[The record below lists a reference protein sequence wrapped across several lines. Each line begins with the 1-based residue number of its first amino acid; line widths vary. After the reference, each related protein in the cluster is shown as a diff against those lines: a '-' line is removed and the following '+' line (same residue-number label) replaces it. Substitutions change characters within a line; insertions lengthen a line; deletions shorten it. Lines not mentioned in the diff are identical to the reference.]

1 MRAGKKGQGGHLWKL
16 YYLQILGFPLMG
28 NFTTISWGLVQI
40 KTNGDPDSWLKSGY
54 CKTQRHTHST
64 VRRTAAGVKGAQ
76 QWGAA
81 QKEALPD
88 NPLFRSPAIY
98 RLHQL

>member
-1 MRAGKKGQGGHLWKL
+1 MRAGKEGQGGHLWKL

-54 CKTQRHTHST
+54 CKTQTHTQNR
-64 VRRTAAGVKGAQ
+64 VRQTAAGVKRAQ
-76 QWGAA
+76 QSGAA

-88 NPLFRSPAIY
+88 KPLFKRSAIY
-98 RLHQL
+98 RLYQL

>member
-1 MRAGKKGQGGHLWKL
+1 VVRRAGKKGQGGYLWKL

-54 CKTQRHTHST
+54 CETQTHAQNSQTNCSGCEKIST
-64 VRRTAAGVKGAQ
+64 VRSSTKGNASRQ
-76 QWGAA
+76 TIT
-81 QKEALPD
+81 EEV
-88 NPLFRSPAIY
+88 
-98 RLHQL
+98 